1 VEAIFLGRVELALK
15 RNRILHAW
23 KDDEKLTLDVKLV
36 AGEEEHDLNSS
47 RTTEMDIDDEDDA
60 FEEL

>member
-1 VEAIFLGRVELALK
+1 MK
-15 RNRILHAW
+15 RNRVVNAW

-36 AGEEEHDLNSS
+36 IGEEEHDLNSS
-47 RTTEMDIDDEDDA
+47 RTTEMDIEDEDDA

>member
-1 VEAIFLGRVELALK
+1 
-15 RNRILHAW
+15 
-23 KDDEKLTLDVKLV
+23 LTLDVKLV

-47 RTTEMDIDDEDDA
+47 RTTEMDLEDDEEA

>member
-1 VEAIFLGRVELALK
+1 MEGVFLGRVELSLK
-15 RNRILHAW
+15 KNRVVHAW

-36 AGEEEHDLNSS
+36 ASEEEHDLNSS
-47 RTTEMDIDDEDDA
+47 RTTEMDIDDDDDA